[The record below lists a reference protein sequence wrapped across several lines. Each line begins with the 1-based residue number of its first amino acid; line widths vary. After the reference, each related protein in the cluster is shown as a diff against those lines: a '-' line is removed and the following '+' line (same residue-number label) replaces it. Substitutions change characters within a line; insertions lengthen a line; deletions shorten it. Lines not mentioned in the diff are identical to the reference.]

1 MTHPVHTLFIED
13 NDSDADL
20 ILRHLTRGQLDIR
33 IRRSQDLDEVRRLL
47 GAESFDLVLSD
58 YSLPGFTAADVM
70 EVLRGLD
77 LDIPLIV
84 VSGAVGEDRAV
95 EIMRLGASDFV
106 LKDNISRLLPAMGRE
121 LREARGRRALLEA
134 VAQRDRTESLL
145 KLVIDLTGDCFWE
158 WDLATDALIWS
169 DNFERMTGKPGEDL
183 PGTVATWKD
192 RIHPDDR
199 PQIERGLQEV
209 LTAGAANWTATYRFR
224 KDTDTYSTIMTRCY
238 VLCGVSGQPSK
249 MIGVMT
255 DISERQR
262 LEERQKVF
270 TALADQALESIAIL
284 DPQSGRFIEFNQAA
298 HGNLGYTAA
307 EFSELTVFDIDC
319 GISEEEIRQ
328 RLGEM
333 AHFEVRDLETRH
345 RTKAGSTRTVQ
356 IRSRPIVLGSRRLL
370 ACVWMDITEQRGI
383 EAELRQALKMDLFG
397 QLAGGI
403 AHDFNNILAAM
414 RLQIELVRPGPGL
427 CSDALCS
434 EEAES
439 LNGLSQMVDR
449 AANLTRRLLTLGRKS
464 TRKPIRIHLDQAL
477 DELAEMSRHL
487 IGRNIQI
494 RRIRSAH
501 TPFIHADPSI
511 MDQVFMNLLVNAR
524 DSMASGGILTVETS
538 VTEVR
543 PEAGVPAGTWQMREY
558 ARVQVTDTGCGMTA
572 EVLARL
578 HEPFFTTKE
587 PGRGTG
593 LGMTAIRRSLHEH
606 GGWLG
611 IESRE
616 GVGSTF
622 SVYLPLAREE
632 SATTP
637 NARAASDTLVVSP
650 LVLMVVEDTQM
661 RRLGEKVL
669 QKMGCQV
676 LPAENAEQAVQLWSQ
691 NRELL
696 QLAIL
701 PSKNSPTRAG
711 DDLVGLIQ
719 EGTPALNLILFGTKE
734 EAPREADLARKAR
747 MRFIEMPFSVSDLAS
762 SVSDLLPGCRFERP
776 RQA

>member
-1 MTHPVHTLFIED
+1 MNQSVRLLFIED

-20 ILRHLTRGQLDIR
+20 IARHLTRGQSGMR
-33 IRRSQDLDEVRRLL
+33 IHRSQDLDEVRQLL
-47 GAESFDLVLSD
+47 GRESFDVVLSD
-58 YSLPGFTAADVM
+58 YSLAGFTAAEAL
-70 EVLRGLD
+70 EVLNGLD
-77 LDIPLIV
+77 LDIPFIV
-84 VSGAVGEDRAV
+84 VSGAIGEHRAA

-106 LKDNISRLLPAMGRE
+106 LKDNLSRLLPAIARE
-121 LREARGRRALLEA
+121 HREARGRQALLEA
-134 VAQRDRTESLL
+134 IGQRDRTQSLL
-145 KLVIDLTGDCFWE
+145 NLVIDLTGDCFWE
-158 WDLATDALIWS
+158 WDLGTDALTWS
-169 DNFERMTGKPGEDL
+169 DNFERMTGASREDL

-199 PQIERGLQEV
+199 PQIERELQEV

-224 KDTDTYSTIMTRCY
+224 TDADDFSTIMTRCY
-238 VLCGVSGQPSK
+238 ILCGVSGQPTR
-249 MIGVMT
+249 MIGVMS

-284 DPQSGRFIEFNQAA
+284 DPQSGGFIEFNRAA
-298 HGNLGYTAA
+298 HTNLGYTAT
-307 EFSELTVFDIDC
+307 EFAELTVFDIDC
-319 GISEEEIRQ
+319 GISEEEIRH
-328 RLGEM
+328 RLNELT
-333 AHFEVRDLETRH
+333 HFEVRDLETRH
-345 RTKAGSTRTVQ
+345 RTKAGSPRTVQ

-383 EAELRQALKMDLFG
+383 EAELRQAQKMDLIG
-397 QLAGGI
+397 QMAGGI

-414 RLQIELVRPGPGL
+414 RLQIELVQPGPGVH
-427 CSDALCS
+427 S

-439 LNGLSQMVDR
+439 LKSLSQMVDR
-449 AANLTRRLLTLGRKS
+449 AVNLTRRLLAIGRKS
-464 TRKPIRIHLDQAL
+464 ASKRIPIQLDGAL

-487 IGRNIQI
+487 IGKNIQI
-494 RRIRSAH
+494 RRIRSEHA
-501 TPFIHADPSI
+501 PVIHADPSI
-511 MDQVFMNLLVNAR
+511 MDQVFLNLVVNAR
-524 DSMASGGILTVETS
+524 DSMANGGLLTVETS

-558 ARVQVTDTGCGMTA
+558 ARVQITDTGCGMSA

-578 HEPFFTTKE
+578 NEPFFTTKE

-593 LGMTAIRRSLHEH
+593 LGMTAIRRSLQEH

-611 IESRE
+611 IESKE

-622 SVYLPLAREE
+622 SVYLPLAPEE
-632 SATTP
+632 SPATS
-637 NARAASDTLVVSP
+637 AGRLASDTPVLSP

-669 QKMGCQV
+669 RKMGCQV
-676 LPAENAEQAVQLWSQ
+676 LPAENTEQAVQLWSQ

-701 PSKNSPTRAG
+701 PFKNSSTRTGG
-711 DDLVGLIQ
+711 DPVGLIQ
-719 EGTPALNLILFGTKE
+719 EGTPALNLILCGPKE
-734 EAPREADLARKAR
+734 EAPGEADLARKSR
-747 MRFIEMPFSVSDLAS
+747 MRFIEMPFSVPDLAR
-762 SVSDLLPGCRFERP
+762 SVSELLPACRFERP
-776 RQA
+776 GQV